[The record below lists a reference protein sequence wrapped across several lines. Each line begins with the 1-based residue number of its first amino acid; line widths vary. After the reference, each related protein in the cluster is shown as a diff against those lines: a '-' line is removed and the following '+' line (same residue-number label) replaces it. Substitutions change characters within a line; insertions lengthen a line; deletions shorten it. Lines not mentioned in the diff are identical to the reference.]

1 MRSYLA
7 LVEAANDHNAFGI
20 RFPDLPDVFSAADS
34 EDDIIA
40 NAIEALRLWAEDE
53 ALPPPSDHAAILAR
67 SDVMHDLRK
76 GRYLIE
82 VPLIENDPKPA

>member
-40 NAIEALRLWAEDE
+40 NAIEALRLWARTRPCRP
-53 ALPPPSDHAAILAR
+53 LPIMPPFSPGAMSLTTCAR
-67 SDVMHDLRK
+67 A
-76 GRYLIE
+76 GI
-82 VPLIENDPKPA
+82 